1 MSAHISRGFTS
12 SLCRTR
18 WPRYWSVKPLPS
30 RCWEDSLCCH
40 GDGPAR
46 AVTRA
51 QHVRETNHY
60 LLSAPRPNLLSQLYY
75 FSWESGFLTQ
85 TLGHFNDSG
94 ERVSTEVMGEAGT
107 RSVLPATKSKDAGIS
122 TAMERYEAR
131 V

>member
-1 MSAHISRGFTS
+1 M
-12 SLCRTR
+12 
-18 WPRYWSVKPLPS
+18 
-30 RCWEDSLCCH
+30 
-40 GDGPAR
+40 
-46 AVTRA
+46 TRA
-51 QHVRETNHY
+51 QHVGETNHY